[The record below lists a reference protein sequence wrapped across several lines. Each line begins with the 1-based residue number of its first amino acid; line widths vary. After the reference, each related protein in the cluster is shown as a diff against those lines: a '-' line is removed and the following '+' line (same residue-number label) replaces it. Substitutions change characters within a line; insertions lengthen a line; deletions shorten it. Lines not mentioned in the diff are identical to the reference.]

1 MVKELD
7 LSLNIKFQ
15 VSCLD
20 DVCGMLPFMRR
31 RRPDQLYRAWT
42 SLFVHAGGLH
52 LIASLALQWLFM
64 RDLEK
69 MAGPVRIAVVYLGS
83 GVAGNMASAIFE
95 PYRAEVILRRDLNFK
110 SFSLVLYRP
119 Y

>member
-1 MVKELD
+1 MFRRVKLFF
-7 LSLNIKFQ
+7 SQFQ

-42 SLFVHAGGLH
+42 SLFVHAGLLH
-52 LIASLALQWLFM
+52 LAATLALQWLFM

-69 MAGPVRIAVVYLGS
+69 MAGPVRLAIVYLGS

-95 PYRAEVILRRDLNFK
+95 PYRAEVRFCLPVRKCFDEQT
-110 SFSLVLYRP
+110 
-119 Y
+119 

>member
-1 MVKELD
+1 MYIVNGL
-7 LSLNIKFQ
+7 Q

-42 SLFVHAGGLH
+42 SLFVHAGLLH
-52 LIASLALQWLFM
+52 LAASLALQWLFM

-69 MAGPVRIAVVYLGS
+69 MAGPVRMAVIYLGS

-95 PYRAEVILRRDLNFK
+95 PYRAEVKEPR
-110 SFSLVLYRP
+110 
-119 Y
+119 